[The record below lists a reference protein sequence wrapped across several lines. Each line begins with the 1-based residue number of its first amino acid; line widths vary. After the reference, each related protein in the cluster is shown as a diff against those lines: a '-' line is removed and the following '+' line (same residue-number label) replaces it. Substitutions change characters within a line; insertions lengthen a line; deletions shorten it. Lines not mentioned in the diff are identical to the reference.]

1 MTRIDQVLVTQ
12 KLAESRSH
20 AQRMIADKRVSMHQG
35 SEWRLISKPAYE
47 ITDDAL
53 LEISPSATDK
63 FVSRAGIKLFGALA
77 HIQLDVSHFI
87 CLDLGIS
94 TGGFSDCLL
103 QSNAAHI
110 IGIDVGSGQLHPR
123 LINEPR
129 ITLFENFNSRYLDSD
144 GLSDEWSDRFPD
156 ANAITHD
163 FDLIVADL
171 SFISLTKVFP
181 IFNPN
186 NGSVPLLKEN
196 AYLLALVKPQFELSA
211 AALNKSGLV
220 KNEADYAVVQKNIL
234 QACVDASFIV
244 QDYFASPITG
254 GDGNK
259 EFFVFAQYK
268 PV

>member
-35 SEWRLISKPAYE
+35 SEWRLINKAAYE

-53 LEISPSATDK
+53 LEVSPSATDK
-63 FVSRAGIKLFGALA
+63 FVSRAGIKLLGALA
-77 HIQLDVSHFI
+77 HVQLDVSHFT

-110 IGIDVGSGQLHPR
+110 VGIDVGSEQLHPR
-123 LINEPR
+123 LKNEPR
-129 ITLFENFNSRYLDSD
+129 ITLFENLNSRYLDSD
-144 GLSDEWSDRFPD
+144 VLSDEWSDRFPD
-156 ANAITHD
+156 ADAITQN

-171 SFISLTKVFP
+171 SFISLTKILP

-186 NGSVPLLKEN
+186 NDSAPLLKQN

-211 AALNKSGLV
+211 TALNKAGLV
-220 KNEADYAVVQKNIL
+220 KNEANYTLVQKNIL
-234 QACVDASFIV
+234 QACVDASFVV
-244 QDYFASPITG
+244 QDYFSSPITG

-259 EFFVFAQYK
+259 EFFVFAQYQ
-268 PV
+268 PI